1 MMRSTMIKMVSMLS
15 LVLFS
20 IATMAQ
26 QRPGQER
33 IRSLKIAFLT
43 ERLALTS
50 EEAQAFWPIYNEHE
64 KTVESLR
71 VREKQEL
78 AGRMASL
85 MDMSDGEASKMLA
98 KYMQLMKEKQEA
110 QQRFVANLDGVISP
124 KKIILLIKSEE
135 DFKKRLLQQFRKRRA
150 GQ

>member
-1 MMRSTMIKMVSMLS
+1 MLS

-64 KTVESLR
+64 KTVEALR

>member
-1 MMRSTMIKMVSMLS
+1 MRSTMIKMVSMLS